1 VGEPV
6 PPRPVPAPA
15 TDNVLALVA
24 RDVIA
29 EVNRVR
35 TSRGLAPLVV
45 DTALNRAA
53 REHAAELAERR
64 ILDHSSVDPARRT
77 LAMRMQAAGGPWLRA
92 AENLANTSGGA
103 ADVGARSARV
113 WMGSDGHRQN
123 MLEPDYTHTGAGVAI
138 DTRGYWYIAQLYAAP
153 RKQRR

>member
-1 VGEPV
+1 VRRLRALPIVLVTLWTACTLPVGEPV

-77 LAMRMQAAGGPWLRA
+77 LPCPGR
-92 AENLANTSGGA
+92 
-103 ADVGARSARV
+103 
-113 WMGSDGHRQN
+113 
-123 MLEPDYTHTGAGVAI
+123 
-138 DTRGYWYIAQLYAAP
+138 
-153 RKQRR
+153 